1 MLNGD
6 ILVTDNDSMMMTM
19 YNRPLAEDFGIENLY
34 DAVREGR
41 WTYDLM

>member
-19 YNRPLAEDFGIENLY
+19 YNRPLAEDFGI
-34 DAVREGR
+34 
-41 WTYDLM
+41 